1 MSILIRRV
9 LSIPQGIKKNSQYES
24 NDTPYYS
31 FFHNQNLRKY
41 CQVQHNCLKIEKKHF
56 SKKRQAIKTISFT
69 ISNVECKLKEI
80 MGKIRKLNLYKIIL
94 QQVLTFAFRVK
105 FYVLFLKTSNQPL
118 MFLRKLTQRHI
129 YDLRDILDGPQVT

>member
-80 MGKIRKLNLYKIIL
+80 MGKIRKLNLYKIVL
-94 QQVLTFAFRVK
+94 QQVLTFAFLVK
-105 FYVLFLKTSNQPL
+105 VLRLVFKNFKSA
-118 MFLRKLTQRHI
+118 F
-129 YDLRDILDGPQVT
+129 DIFKKINSQAYLEPP

>member
-9 LSIPQGIKKNSQYES
+9 LSIPQGIKKNYQYES

-80 MGKIRKLNLYKIIL
+80 MGKIRKLNLYKIVL
-94 QQVLTFAFRVK
+94 QQVLTFAFLVK
-105 FYVLFLKTSNQPL
+105 VLRFVFKNFKSA
-118 MFLRKLTQRHI
+118 F
-129 YDLRDILDGPQVT
+129 DIFKKINSQAYLEPP